1 MNILA
6 MDTSN
11 QLLGVAIVKDGV
23 TLGEHVMHG
32 HRDHSV
38 RLLPA
43 IEQLMKET
51 KTTPADLD
59 RIVVGQGPGS
69 YTGVRISMATAKTMA
84 WALGIDVIGVSSLE
98 ALAHQG
104 ELFSGYVCP
113 FFDARRGQVYTAL
126 YASNSDSF
134 EQTEEI
140 VNPLFSDW
148 LEQLRE
154 KGEKILFL
162 SPDIEMYRSMI
173 IEVLGEQAVIPEAA
187 IHYARPSVLAQ
198 IGAERKADDLHQI
211 VPNYV
216 RMTEAESNWLKQ
228 QEQQK

>member
-98 ALAHQG
+98 SLARQG

-113 FFDARRGQVYTAL
+113 FFDARRGQVYTSL

-134 EQTEEI
+134 EQIEDI

-154 KGEKILFL
+154 KGERILFL

-198 IGAERKADDLHQI
+198 IGAARKADDLHQI
-211 VPNYV
+211 VPDYV

>member
-1 MNILA
+1 MTILA

-11 QLLGVAIVKDGV
+11 QLLGVAIVKDGI

-51 KTTPADLD
+51 KTAPEDLE

-98 ALAHQG
+98 ALAYQG
-104 ELFSGYVCP
+104 QLFSGYVCP

-126 YASNSDSF
+126 YASSPVNF
-134 EQTEEI
+134 KQVEGA
-140 VNPLFSDW
+140 VNPLFTEW
-148 LEQLRE
+148 LEQLRD
-154 KGEKILFL
+154 KGEKVLFL
-162 SPDIEMYRSMI
+162 SPDIETYRDI
-173 IEVLGEQAVIPEAA
+173 ITETLGDQAVIPENSM
-187 IHYARPSVLAQ
+187 HYARPSVLAQ
-198 IGAERKADDLHQI
+198 IGAARQADKLHQI
-211 VPNYV
+211 VPDYV
-216 RMTEAESNWLKQ
+216 RLTEAESNWLKQ
-228 QEQQK
+228 QEQQN

>member
-51 KTTPADLD
+51 KTAPADLD

-98 ALAHQG
+98 GLASQG
-104 ELFSGYVCP
+104 ELFPGYVCP
-113 FFDARRGQVYTAL
+113 FFDARRGRYIQPFTPVMRRL
-126 YASNSDSF
+126 LSR
-134 EQTEEI
+134 
-140 VNPLFSDW
+140 LRK
-148 LEQLRE
+148 QL
-154 KGEKILFL
+154 ILFFGL
-162 SPDIEMYRSMI
+162 ARTTADKRRENSILESGYRNVSQYDH
-173 IEVLGEQAVIPEAA
+173 G
-187 IHYARPSVLAQ
+187 
-198 IGAERKADDLHQI
+198 D
-211 VPNYV
+211 V
-216 RMTEAESNWLKQ
+216 R
-228 QEQQK
+228 

>member
-69 YTGVRISMATAKTMA
+69 YTGVRISMSTAKTMA

-98 ALAHQG
+98 GLAYQG
-104 ELFSGYVCP
+104 ELFSGYICP

-134 EQTEEI
+134 EQIEET

-148 LEQLRE
+148 LEQLRG
-154 KGEKILFL
+154 KGERVLFL

-173 IEVLGEQAVIPEAA
+173 MEVLGEQAVIPEAA
-187 IHYARPSVLAQ
+187 VHYARPSVLAQ
-198 IGAERKADDLHQI
+198 IGAARKADDVHQI

>member
-51 KTTPADLD
+51 KMEPADLD

-84 WALGIDVIGVSSLE
+84 WALDIDVIGVSSLE
-98 ALAHQG
+98 SLAHQG
-104 ELFSGYVCP
+104 ELFTGYVCP
-113 FFDARRGQVYTAL
+113 FFDARRGQVYTSL
-126 YASNSDSF
+126 YTSEKGSF
-134 EQTEEI
+134 EQVEEAT
-140 VNPLFSDW
+140 NPLFSDW
-148 LEQLRE
+148 LEQL
-154 KGEKILFL
+154 KTKDEKILFL
-162 SPDIEMYRSMI
+162 SPDIEMHRSLI
-173 IEVLGEQAVIPEAA
+173 TDILGDQAVIPHGAA
-187 IHYARPSVLAQ
+187 HYARPSVLAQ
-198 IGAERKADDLHQI
+198 IGAGRDADDVHQI
-211 VPNYV
+211 VPDYI

-228 QEQQK
+228 QESGK

>member
-51 KTTPADLD
+51 KTAPADLD

-98 ALAHQG
+98 GLASQG
-104 ELFSGYVCP
+104 ELFPGYVCP

-126 YASNSDSF
+126 YASNEASF
-134 EQTEEI
+134 EQAEEA

-148 LEQLRE
+148 LEQLRTRE
-154 KGEKILFL
+154 GKILFL

-173 IEVLGEQAVIPEAA
+173 TEMLGEKAVIPDGAV
-187 IHYARPSVLAQ
+187 HYARPSVLAQ
-198 IGAERKADDLHQI
+198 IGAAKKTDDVHRI